1 MKKLLLLLLLPSFIV
16 AQKPQQGAKK
26 LEKFVIAGSV
36 TGLPDS
42 TLVFFNRP
50 GETNEIVA
58 TAYSKKGKF
67 TLFGQLPHADVYQLS
82 FIGKPDV
89 LELFVGNEN
98 INIAGDAKIIKKLTV
113 TGSPA
118 HKDYASYQSRFE
130 ALKNSLNELVQTIN
144 TKQAG
149 PERDA
154 LIAKFEAGK
163 QKVVNQVDQFVKE
176 KPASPVSPFLIYVT
190 SPVSG
195 DINAIEAR
203 YNKLSASAKE
213 GFYGNEV
220 QKIIASSKV
229 GSVGTQAVDFVQNDT
244 ANVPV
249 SLSSFKGKYVLVDF
263 WASWC
268 GPCRHENPAVVTA
281 YNQYKNKNFTVLGVS
296 LDRDR
301 NKWLEAI
308 KADDLTWT
316 HVSDLKFWQNAVAQ
330 LYRIGSIPA
339 NMLIDPNGK
348 IIARD
353 LRGEALQAQLKQLL
367 K

>member
-1 MKKLLLLLLLPSFIV
+1 MKNLLLLLLLPSFVV
-16 AQKPQQGAKK
+16 AQKPQQVSKK
-26 LEKFVIAGSV
+26 TQGFVINGTI

-50 GETNEIVA
+50 GESNEVVA

-67 TLFGQLPHADVYQLS
+67 TLFGTIPHPDVYQLS

-89 LELFVGNEN
+89 LELFVGNET
-98 INIAGDAKIIKKLTV
+98 INVIGSASNLKKLNV
-113 TGSPA
+113 AGSST
-118 HKDYASYQSRFE
+118 HTDYALYQSRFE
-130 ALKNSLNELVQTIN
+130 VLKNSLNELVQTIN

-154 LIAKFEAGK
+154 LIKKFEAGK
-163 QKVVNQVDQFVKE
+163 QRVVAQVDQFVKE
-176 KPASPVSPFLIYVT
+176 KPASPVSAFLVYVT

-203 YNKLSASAKE
+203 YNKLATSAKQ
-213 GFYGNEV
+213 GFYGLEV
-220 QKIIASSKV
+220 EKMITASKV

-244 ANVPV
+244 SNVPV
-249 SLSSFKGKYVLVDF
+249 ALSSFRGKYVLVDF

-268 GPCRHENPAVVTA
+268 GPCRHENPAVVAA

-296 LDRDR
+296 LDQNRA
-301 NKWLEAI
+301 KWLDAI
-308 KADDLTWT
+308 KADNLTWT
-316 HVSDLKFWQNAVAQ
+316 HVSDLKFWQNAAAQ
-330 LYRIGSIPA
+330 LYRIQSIPA